1 MSASCIEI
9 SVFWSVIS
17 YLCYALITVQLKK
30 PKQLILQQF
39 PSFFNIN
46 QPTLNTKVE
55 LSFHFISLFYAI
67 LSLVHSLRLE
77 PVWKSIKPWIPLLM
91 KTLIIWKE
99 TNTWLWLTQVA
110 IGRLFARPSRK
121 STNQSVRFSWP
132 TPTTTILWVLNWS
145 EILLEIPPFM

>member
-17 YLCYALITVQLKK
+17 YLCYSLITVQLKN

-46 QPTLNTKVE
+46 QPTLNTKE
-55 LSFHFISLFYAI
+55 GLSFHFISLFYAI

-77 PVWKSIKPWIPLLM
+77 PV
-91 KTLIIWKE
+91 
-99 TNTWLWLTQVA
+99 
-110 IGRLFARPSRK
+110 
-121 STNQSVRFSWP
+121 
-132 TPTTTILWVLNWS
+132 
-145 EILLEIPPFM
+145 